1 MLGILVIILI
11 ILPLF
16 FQIIFGRKAIGED
29 IKLTFWEVCLI
40 SFFSQFLLTLADLY
54 LMVCMLQKDGIT
66 CGLPLAGLIMISLF
80 FTIILIITIIIQYFI
95 KKSYESKKQETP
107 DRF

>member
-1 MLGILVIILI
+1 
-11 ILPLF
+11 
-16 FQIIFGRKAIGED
+16 
-29 IKLTFWEVCLI
+29 
-40 SFFSQFLLTLADLY
+40 
-54 LMVCMLQKDGIT
+54 MVCMLQKDGIT